1 VNDTAGI
8 TTLNVEQV
16 TQIIF
21 QAKTAGDNPRLV
33 GVHIFSSLGD
43 NVTLL
48 GATLALALAN
58 SGIPIPESLSP
69 LVNAVQSLSK
79 AGGHVSIALA
89 QDTEVLVNKTRL
101 RFGKEVGFD
110 VGESDGDP
118 ALKNMVGVAAHKL
131 LSWINI
137 QSLQLKQN
145 QGRWTVTVG
154 TPLTTINVD
163 LS

>member
-1 VNDTAGI
+1 
-8 TTLNVEQV
+8 
-16 TQIIF
+16 
-21 QAKTAGDNPRLV
+21 
-33 GVHIFSSLGD
+33 
-43 NVTLL
+43 
-48 GATLALALAN
+48 
-58 SGIPIPESLSP
+58 
-69 LVNAVQSLSK
+69 
-79 AGGHVSIALA
+79 
-89 QDTEVLVNKTRL
+89 
-101 RFGKEVGFD
+101 